1 MGPGRRD
8 REGSRPGRR
17 DIEGSRPC
25 WRDGKGRGHFGGD
38 PGRLWPPPKWPGHG
52 ETAEGSG
59 ERRGSSE
66 VRVEFVREK
75 RGTSPWREE
84 DVTDVGLP
92 CRGRRRLLSCGRYG
106 DLKSAN
112 GERALW

>member
-59 ERRGSSE
+59 ERRVSFEGGA
-66 VRVEFVREK
+66 EFVREAS
-75 RGTSPWREE
+75 GTSRLFRE
-84 DVTDVGLP
+84 DATDGAVP
-92 CRGRRRLLSCGRYG
+92 SVV
-106 DLKSAN
+106 SAFPPHI
-112 GERALW
+112 GG